1 MEECA
6 EAGLWVTGHHAE
18 LMALVHHRV
27 QWNLLEYSKELPS
40 KSPAG
45 VASTAQA
52 RRGGEKCPQDQGSL
66 L

>member
-27 QWNLLEYSKELPS
+27 QWNHLEYNRELPS
-40 KSPAG
+40 KSPTR
-45 VASTAQA
+45 VASIAQA
-52 RRGGEKCPQDQGSL
+52 RRG
-66 L
+66 